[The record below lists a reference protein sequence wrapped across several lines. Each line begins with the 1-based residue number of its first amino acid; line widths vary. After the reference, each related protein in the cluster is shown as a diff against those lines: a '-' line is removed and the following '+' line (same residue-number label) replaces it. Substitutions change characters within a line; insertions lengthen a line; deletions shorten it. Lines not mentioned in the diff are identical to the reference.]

1 MIERK
6 DPIFDLDEEIAR
18 MGDVT
23 IPPRD
28 LDALG
33 KKPRTVYKESPT
45 PWIILAACILALAC
59 QAYFHR
65 EDTARA
71 IAKAKA
77 EEHAQMVYAIKHFY
91 KIDGIQVVAWYQGKK
106 GK

>member
-1 MIERK
+1 MIRVLHS
-6 DPIFDLDEEIAR
+6 DNRRVRVGDHSPI
-18 MGDVT
+18 
-23 IPPRD
+23 PHD

-33 KKPRTVYKESPT
+33 RKGPPVKSFVDDDLPGIV
-45 PWIILAACILALAC
+45 IIVLLLCVIGCQMIL
-59 QAYFHR
+59 HR
-65 EDTARA
+65 GDTARA